1 MKQKLLTTACLAL
14 LCVVSS
20 SCRQHD
26 YREIVMDVPE
36 MKNDACVR
44 IIAKSFVRA
53 PGLNPESIRYDVP
66 SRTIRMTYD
75 SLLIAEKNIE
85 FFVAKAGFSA
95 NSIPANA
102 KAAAALPPECKR

>member
-1 MKQKLLTTACLAL
+1 MKQKLFRTVLFAL
-14 LCVVSS
+14 LCVVSL

-26 YREIVMDVPE
+26 YREIVMHVPE

-44 IIAKSFVRA
+44 IIANSFVRA
-53 PGLNPESIRYDVP
+53 PGINRESIRYDVP
-66 SRTIRMTYD
+66 LRTIRLTYD

-95 NSIPANA
+95 NGIPANA
-102 KAAAALPPECKR
+102 KAAAALPPECKP